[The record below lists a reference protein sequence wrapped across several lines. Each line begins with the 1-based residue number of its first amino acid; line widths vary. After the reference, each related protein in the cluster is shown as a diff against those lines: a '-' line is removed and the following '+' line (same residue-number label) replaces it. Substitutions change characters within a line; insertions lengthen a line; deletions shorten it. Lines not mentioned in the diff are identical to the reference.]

1 MFFTIL
7 LINMYLRTAKQ
18 MRYTLE
24 IILSEFLSDAFSI
37 FSMNIEM
44 SMELYNGEKPVAQ
57 PSVVMT

>member
-1 MFFTIL
+1 
-7 LINMYLRTAKQ
+7 MYLHTAKQ

-24 IILSEFLSDAFSI
+24 IILSESLSDAFSI